1 MKKIFSIFL
10 FLFLSVLSTDV
21 FAITYVKDGGTD
33 LTSEDSDACGI
44 FDRGIANYKK
54 DETFTF
60 SKPGGYWLYTAADQH
75 GNSGVCWNYTPT
87 DFNFTYFKRTG
98 DTNDNIEY
106 VYRESTCAHRIPPSE
121 RAGYCWDTLTD
132 GYIAKFAPADIVSKD
147 SAAGNK
153 TSYGGDWAPGSVI
166 CAKRIKPGE
175 KYLHDS
181 TDYDTKGTN
190 DTGVN
195 QICAY
200 RVYAGNDT
208 CNTPFPNWNG
218 AYFGCVAEIPPPGP
232 DVMNSVVPSN
242 LTPVIH
248 YKMCMD
254 DQGNGRAGC
263 DPSYLKLV
271 GQGSTFDKPLV
282 PLTDNRGG
290 LLFLQY
296 QFKDDISTDP
306 KYHPTCANFVSSS
319 QGLFDDA
326 TQYCAQ
332 VPKDDPSKV
341 CACIKRNDGTDPLSL
356 THIDY
361 CGSNGYIGCVDRPTL
376 EHSKLKLVAEFVVSE
391 DTLRNRQDP
400 AIRPVFARTDSNGK
414 VIYVDDSNEVVCQ
427 DPNSNMA
434 WMKCQPDGTPTATA
448 ATGAIKIKER
458 LKLPL
463 DTVKI
468 KEYTPAYF
476 TGNLACS
483 DSSNTAV
490 AINYDGAY
498 YTLDGS
504 GVMTKT
510 KASGS
515 VSCAYNSAAVSLAD
529 VRPKQYLRDTEIVYG
544 VKFNAMIPVIDTD
557 KTIKYGKYTGPF
569 EAMDAGTSCY
579 ALKTQ
584 QICSTQGKK
593 AFYPAGSRDTTYCNV
608 LDTTKPPC
616 NAYSFQ
622 HEPEAVSLFCPGYF
636 SESVESG
643 VGSKICLEPVSSW
656 KFRTI
661 EDYKTT
667 ISTKTPSDLLALS
680 CQTKDTDE
688 LCKDMEMNCK
698 KIEFPTKSKGL
709 VTTTRDLVYG
719 QLGIATCDRAYG
731 LSNPLFFRLYATSYD
746 TNGDEVPTFDKNRVC
761 SASLPAGKT
770 CDAYYQEFLDD
781 LAAYDKKLLDKK
793 DELMLTQYLKM
804 NLDDMAAVLTPFFA
818 KYLPAEPITYW
829 TSPGNMS
836 QGLTIFRKCEG
847 GGFGKLYIPGGI
859 FSSGGN
865 KANCV
870 MRRECEEI
878 TKSAE
883 FTGFATW
890 ADADIQ
896 SVITNPATV
905 AANKGKKVEL
915 TINGTCEANYKATS
929 GAKPQRKCT
938 VTYKADGSIGYTEWK
953 LPIVN
958 PCIPQ

>member
-1 MKKIFSIFL
+1 MSKISFIFAVLFSL
-10 FLFLSVLSTDV
+10 VTNV
-21 FAITYVKDGGTD
+21 AFAAYVKDGGSD
-33 LTSEDSDACGI
+33 LTTEDSDACGI

-75 GNSGVCWNYTPT
+75 GNSGVCWNYSPT
-87 DFNFTYFKRTG
+87 AFNFTYFKRTG
-98 DTNDNIEY
+98 DSNDNIEY
-106 VYRESTCAHRIPPSE
+106 IYRESTCAHRISPDDA
-121 RAGYCWDTLTD
+121 AGYCWDGLTD
-132 GYIAKFAPADIVSKD
+132 GYVVKFGPADIVSKD

-153 TSYGGDWAPGSVI
+153 TSYAGDWAPGSVI

-181 TDYDTKGTN
+181 KDYDTKGTN

-200 RVYAGNDT
+200 RVYSGTDT
-208 CNTPFPNWNG
+208 CNSPFPDWNG

-242 LTPVIH
+242 LTPVVH

-254 DQGNGRAGC
+254 DQGNGRTGC

-271 GQGSTFDKPLV
+271 GQGSTFDKPMV
-282 PLTDNRGG
+282 PLTDNKGG

-306 KYHPTCANFVSSS
+306 KYHPTCARFISSS
-319 QGLFDDA
+319 QGVFDDA

-361 CGSNGYIGCVDRPTL
+361 CGPNSYIGCVDRPTL
-376 EHSKLKLVAEFVVSE
+376 EHSKLKLVAEFVLSE
-391 DTLRNRQDP
+391 DTLRNRQNP
-400 AIRPVFARTDSNGK
+400 AIRPVFATTDANGNVVYADESN
-414 VIYVDDSNEVVCQ
+414 DVVCQ
-427 DPNSNMA
+427 SPTYNMM
-434 WMKCQPDGTPTATA
+434 WMKCNPDGTPTETA
-448 ATGAIKIKER
+448 ATGKVRVKDR

-476 TGNLACS
+476 SGVACK
-483 DSSNTAV
+483 DSTNTNV
-490 AINYDGAY
+490 TLNYDGVY
-498 YTLDGS
+498 YTLDAN
-504 GVMTKT
+504 GVMTTT
-510 KASGS
+510 KAGSS
-515 VSCAYNSAAVSLAD
+515 VSCTYNSATVQLAD
-529 VRPKQYLRDTEIVYG
+529 VRPKQYLRDTETIYG
-544 VKFNAMIPVIDTD
+544 VKFSAMIPVLDTD
-557 KTIKYGKYTGPF
+557 NTIKYGKYTGPH
-569 EAMDAGTSCY
+569 EALDAGSSCY
-579 ALKTQ
+579 ALKKQ
-584 QICSTQGKK
+584 LICSTQGKK
-593 AFYPAGSRDTTYCNV
+593 AFYPAGARDTTYCNV
-608 LDTTKPPC
+608 LDLTKPPC
-616 NAYSFQ
+616 NAYNFQ
-622 HEPEAVSLFCPGYF
+622 HDAEAVSLFCPGYF
-636 SESVESG
+636 SESIESG
-643 VGSKICLEPVSSW
+643 AGSKICLDPTSSW

-667 ISTKTPSDLLALS
+667 VSTKTPSDLLALS

-688 LCKDMEMNCK
+688 LCKDMEMSCK
-698 KIEFPTKSKGL
+698 KIPFPTKSKGL
-709 VTTTRDLVYG
+709 VTTTKDLVYG
-719 QLGIATCDRAYG
+719 QLGITICDAAYG
-731 LSNPLFFRLYATSYD
+731 LSNPLYFRLLGSAYD
-746 TNGDEVPTFDKNRVC
+746 PNVGSTVPTFDKTSVC
-761 SASLPAGKT
+761 NASLPAGKN
-770 CDAYYQEFLDD
+770 CDDYYNEFMAD
-781 LAAYDKKLLDKK
+781 LNAYDKLLLKKK
-793 DELMLTQYLKM
+793 DDLMLTQYLKM
-804 NLDDMAAVLTPFFA
+804 NLDDMAAILTPFFA
-818 KYLPAEPITYW
+818 KYLPGEPITYW
-829 TSPGNMS
+829 TSPLNMS
-836 QGLTIFRKCEG
+836 QGLTVFRKCEG
-847 GGFGKLYIPGGI
+847 GGFGRLFIPSDVPGGD
-859 FSSGGN
+859 

-870 MRRECEEI
+870 MRRECQEI

-890 ADADIQ
+890 ANTDIQ
-896 SVITNPATV
+896 SVITNPTTV
-905 AANKGKKVEL
+905 AANKGKKVDL
-915 TINGTCEANYKATS
+915 TIPGTCEANYKPTT
-929 GAKPQRKCT
+929 GTKPQRTCT